1 MGNLGV
7 YLAVCLPSCFG
18 IHFPHDSRC
27 NSLAS
32 GNARCGAR
40 KKMAKK
46 IHRLRGFV
54 AAERR
59 KTVDLRAWLAR
70 VVVFAKLLGKCDL
83 ECAIFEANSSGG

>member
-1 MGNLGV
+1 MIQDATLPPRKM
-7 YLAVCLPSCFG
+7 LAVGLG
-18 IHFPHDSRC
+18 KD
-27 NSLAS
+27 
-32 GNARCGAR
+32 GGE
-40 KKMAKK
+40 